1 MKRSRKASS
10 LPSVLL
16 LHKAPRNMSVY
27 KRKRRAVWKLASLQ
41 LQMSYAKY
49 QVFYKHLSFGLNHSV
64 NGKNLTV
71 RGRKQALVFVNW
83 VFINTATILHIQ
95 MLILRVQMG
104 TCTKQGSQNTFLCL
118 AILTDLSEWNAM
130 IPLGASV
137 EMENIH
143 RKCVFHLVVL
153 NSYTKL

>member
-1 MKRSRKASS
+1 MKRFRKAWS
-10 LPSVLL
+10 LSSVLL
-16 LHKAPRNMSVY
+16 LHKAPRNVSVY
-27 KRKRRAVWKLASLQ
+27 KRKRRAVWKLSTLQ

-49 QVFYKHLSFGLNHSV
+49 QVFYKHLSFSSNHSV

-71 RGRKQALVFVNW
+71 CGRKQALVFVNW
-83 VFINTATILHIQ
+83 GFINTVTILHVQ
-95 MLILRVQMG
+95 MLILCMQMG
-104 TCTKQGSQNTFLCL
+104 THTKLGSQNTFLCL
-118 AILTDLSEWNAM
+118 PILTDLSELNAM

-143 RKCVFHLVVL
+143 RKCVFHFIVL